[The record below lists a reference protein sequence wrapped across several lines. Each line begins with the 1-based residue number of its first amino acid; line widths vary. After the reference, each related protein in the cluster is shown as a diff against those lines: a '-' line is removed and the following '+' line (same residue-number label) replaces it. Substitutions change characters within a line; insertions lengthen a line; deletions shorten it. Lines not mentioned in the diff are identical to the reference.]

1 MSYLGMQWFKCDL
14 QMQTPGDHYNWSRNC
29 DARVRGDS
37 TKEELLQSVDSYL
50 RRCHEVELDI
60 IGVTD
65 HNFIGREYLELLID
79 RNKRISEEVGRNPLT
94 IFPGFEIEV
103 SQGLGVHL
111 LCLFDPS
118 TPLDYIDEL
127 VSSFGLFKHSRVEN
141 GNILPAT
148 ANYEKILLDVQE
160 NNDFPGIVI
169 AAHPQS
175 ESGMLHDRFLT
186 EHFQRKMFTDPR
198 LLAVEIP
205 KPIRTLSNGI
215 QKILLSS
222 PDCNR
227 EWKRESPI
235 ATVMSSDAYSLYEGD
250 KGYIGKRH
258 TWIQMSIK
266 TISALL
272 QSFIDNNSRI
282 SHEFEK
288 PTPRHGKIKKI
299 KISNAAFLEDQIIHF
314 SPNFNCIIGGRGS
327 GKSSILEYIRL
338 CTKEDL
344 DSEQN
349 EQIKRLKRT
358 LTEESEVK
366 ITWEYDNGLIDEFK
380 YDVSENKPNIVSRD
394 GEVTDLSTILN
405 SLGIQIY
412 SQREI
417 TYMAQ
422 VTPSLMPLI
431 DRITGEELKRLV
443 ERETVLREEIRI
455 LQQKETVLKRLE
467 SERKELVQECVE
479 LSRQWKAFVV
489 VQEEKDK
496 KINAEKIKKYLHS
509 IKPSTDEI
517 IKLFDDLKSKIQD
530 NTPVL
535 ESPLKS
541 FVEEDYF
548 SHLEVGLEKA
558 AVELSAEIDKALLNF
573 DHKVMELTVRHQAWD
588 EVNRKLNGF
597 EYEFINACK
606 EQQIKPEDLERLISV
621 EEQISIK
628 QESIQEKDINISAIN
643 EELRCLPTK
652 INELYQLWNNQTDLR
667 KGAISEL
674 LSNEAIPKISGAQ
687 NQSFIQ
693 VDINPMG
700 DANHFNSIW
709 GEIPHD
715 GRSRMGRN
723 WEDIG
728 VVLYENYMISDYKN
742 PWELFSIW
750 LNERDEMPTDLQE
763 FHENLKIHFY
773 ENYVEMYNELKLT
786 RVDDLIDIIL
796 FRNDGSRA
804 GSLVDNGLS
813 DGQKN
818 TAILTLLFSEGKS
831 PIVIDQPEDELDS
844 DFIYNEL
851 VPIIR
856 KMKINRQIIVATHN
870 ANLPVNGDS
879 ELIYALS
886 TDLGKGKTRT
896 NGGIDN
902 PNVRQAILD
911 IMEGSEEAFRRRK
924 EKYYT

>member
-14 QMQTPGDHYNWSRNC
+14 QMQTPGDHYNWSHNC
-29 DARVRGDS
+29 DARVNGNS
-37 TKEELLQSVDSYL
+37 TREELIHSVDLYL
-50 RRCHEVELDI
+50 KRCHEVGLDI

-65 HNFIGREYLELLID
+65 HNFIGREYLELLIN
-79 RNKRISEEVGRNPLT
+79 RNNRISVECGRNPLT

-141 GNILPAT
+141 GNILPANSSFEEIMI
-148 ANYEKILLDVQE
+148 AVQE

-169 AAHPQS
+169 AAHPQA
-175 ESGMLHDRFLT
+175 ESGMLNDRFLT
-186 EHFQRKMFTDPR
+186 DHFQRRMFTDSR

-205 KPIRTLSNGI
+205 KPINTLSNGI

-258 TWIQMSIK
+258 TWIQMSNK

-272 QSFIDNNSRI
+272 QSFIDNKSRI
-282 SHEFEK
+282 SHEYEK
-288 PTPRHGKIKKI
+288 PIPRHGKIKKI
-299 KISNAAFLEDQIIHF
+299 DISNAAFLEDQTIHF

-349 EQIKRLKRT
+349 EQIKRIKRT

-366 ITWEYDNGLIDEFK
+366 ITWEHDNGLIDEFK
-380 YDVSENKPNIVSRD
+380 YEVSENKPNILSRED
-394 GEVTDLSTILN
+394 GVTDLSTILN

-422 VTPSLMPLI
+422 VTPSLMPII

-443 ERETVLREEIRI
+443 EKETVLREEIRV

-467 SERKELVQECVE
+467 SEKRELVQECIE

-489 VQEEKDK
+489 FQEENNK
-496 KINAEKIKKYLHS
+496 KITAEKIKKYLNS

-517 IKLFDDLKSKIQD
+517 IKLFDDVKSKIQD

-535 ESPLKS
+535 ESTLKS

-548 SHLEVGLEKA
+548 SQLEVGLEKA
-558 AVELSAEIDKALLNF
+558 SIELRAEIDKALLNYN
-573 DHKVMELTVRHQAWD
+573 HKVMELTFKHKKWI
-588 EVNRKLNGF
+588 EVNRKLDGF
-597 EYEFINACK
+597 EEDFIKACK

-628 QESIQEKDINISAIN
+628 EESIKEKDIHISAIN
-643 EELRCLPTK
+643 EELKLLSSN
-652 INELYQLWNNQTDLR
+652 INDLYQLWNSQTDLR
-667 KGAISEL
+667 KVAISEL
-674 LSNEAIPKISGAQ
+674 LSNEAIPKISGMQ

-693 VDINPMG
+693 VDINSMG

-709 GEIPHD
+709 MGISHD

-728 VVLYENYMISDYKN
+728 KALYEYYLGSDQSN
-742 PWELFSIW
+742 PWKLFAKW
-750 LNERDEMPTDLQE
+750 LDKPEEMPTELQE
-763 FHENLKIHFY
+763 FHESLKRHFY
-773 ENYVEMYNELKLT
+773 EDYPEVYNELILT

-818 TAILTLLFSEGKS
+818 TAILTLLFSEGNS

-856 KMKINRQIIVATHN
+856 KMKMNRQIIVATHN

-886 TDLGKGKTRT
+886 TDLGKGKIRT

-924 EKYYT
+924 EKYYS